1 MGKHM
6 ESAWKQLD
14 QYVDLYKFHWDL
26 CIKLN
31 LFTLGISGA
40 MSAYVLKNQ
49 GLPLMEYALFLPI
62 LLSAFMAWLA
72 HRSTPGVILIRD
84 EVRKLAQQLQLDTHP
99 EFRSL
104 VSFLF
109 ATKVLCALSALGL
122 LGLFWVVALQHS

>member
-1 MGKHM
+1 MNWKVNGSNLTSRCCRTIFPPLRGSKIAAKLRVMSKDMG
-6 ESAWKQLD
+6 SAWKQLD

-62 LLSAFMAWLA
+62 LLSAFMASLASPIEA
-72 HRSTPGVILIRD
+72 HRV
-84 EVRKLAQQLQLDTHP
+84 
-99 EFRSL
+99 
-104 VSFLF
+104 
-109 ATKVLCALSALGL
+109 
-122 LGLFWVVALQHS
+122 